1 MHAVDLISEA
11 QQLAESIGF
20 EVRREWLGERVG
32 GACRL
37 GTRWVLFSDLSLS
50 ANEQLEQIVNALR
63 SSPLLPA
70 NFQAS
75 THLQRLLQYGMPDDT
90 LSVAKTPSR

>member
-1 MHAVDLISEA
+1 MHAVDLIEEA

-20 EVRREWLGERVG
+20 EVRREWLGEKVG

-37 GTRWVLFSDLSLS
+37 GQRWVLFSDLSLS
-50 ANEQLEQIVNALR
+50 ANEQLEQLVNAIR

-70 NFQAS
+70 EYNAS
-75 THLQRLLQYGMPDDT
+75 SPLRRLIRNDA
-90 LSVAKTPSR
+90 VAER